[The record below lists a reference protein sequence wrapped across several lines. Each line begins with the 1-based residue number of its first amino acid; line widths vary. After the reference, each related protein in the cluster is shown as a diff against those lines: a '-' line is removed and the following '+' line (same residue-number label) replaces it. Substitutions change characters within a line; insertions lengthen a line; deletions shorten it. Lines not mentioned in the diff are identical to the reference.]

1 MLVRFPALTAVLS
14 ITAFGALL
22 QGSESVRAGEMECFS
37 IQNRDRQHYCLAIA
51 RGNVM
56 DCYSIQ
62 NRDFQHICI
71 AQVQGNKME
80 CYAIQDRDAQNQC
93 LAMF

>member
-1 MLVRFPALTAVLS
+1 MPIRILALTTILS
-14 ITAFGALL
+14 VTALGALL
-22 QGSESVRAGEMECFS
+22 QGTETARADEMDCYA
-37 IQNRDRQHYCLAIA
+37 IQNRDRQNYCLAMA

-62 NRDFQHICI
+62 SRDYQHICI